1 MAVTTRRIV
10 VSDND
15 VGTKQANLQHH
26 ASQDF
31 FSVPGGKRLFSRLRK
46 TKIAKAEEVR
56 FRALHFG
63 GGHRLARADNAE
75 LFVEL
80 GTDCVLAALTE
91 SRKKRDGVDAVFA
104 TQDCEC
110 AAVFV
115 VRVRRDTHHSPRAR

>member
-31 FSVPGGKRLFSRLRK
+31 FFVPGGKRLFSRLRK
-46 TKIAKAEEVR
+46 TKIAKAEEVG

-63 GGHRLARADNAE
+63 GGQRLPCADNAE
-75 LFVEL
+75 FFVEL
-80 GTDCVLAALTE
+80 GTDSVLPALAE
-91 SRKKRDGVDAVFA
+91 SRKKRDGVDAVLA
-104 TQDCEC
+104 AQDRKR

-115 VRVRRDTHHSPRAR
+115 VRMRRDTHHSPRAR